1 MDYRHLHYF
10 WTVVREGGVTRAAR
24 RLNVTQPSISKQ
36 LRSLQQVLGA
46 ELFTKEGRQLRLT
59 DTGRVVFE
67 YADEIFALGRE
78 LQDAVGGRLVARQLR
93 LAVGVADVVP
103 KAIAYRL
110 LAPALRIE
118 DVQLVVEEDSPERL
132 LARLPMH
139 ELDLVIT
146 DAPVAGT
153 PRVFSRLLGESP
165 VGFFAPRGMKLRGRF
180 PAMLDG
186 ARMLV
191 PTQGTE
197 LRRAIDHWL
206 ESAGLHPQIVGEFAD
221 SALMQA
227 FAVEAR
233 AIVPAPAVVRNDI
246 TRQFNVRLL
255 GTAATLRERY
265 YAVTAQRRINHPA
278 LAAILTVRP
287 LG

>member
-36 LRSLQQVLGA
+36 LRSLQQALGA

-78 LQDAVGGRLVARQLR
+78 LQDAVGGRLIARQMR
-93 LAVGVADVVP
+93 LTVGVADVVP

-165 VGFFAPRGMKLRGRF
+165 VGFFAPRGMKLRGSF

-191 PTQGTE
+191 PMQGTE

-233 AIVPAPAVVRNDI
+233 AIVPAPAVVRNDM

-255 GTAATLRERY
+255 GTATALRERY
-265 YAVTAQRRINHPA
+265 YAVTAERRINHPA

-287 LG
+287 LR